1 MLVVACVL
9 AALALAERDVA
20 GVKRGF
26 VAQGR
31 VFRDTCRAGFET
43 PASTYI
49 RGEVECRSKV
59 IGTTICSFELVSHT
73 RQSGDTFLPT
83 ADGGTVQPPRLTA
96 R

>member
-59 IGTTICSFELVSHT
+59 IGTTICSFECKLISHSQQWMEWCPT
-73 RQSGDTFLPT
+73 PRQSGDTFLPT
-83 ADGGTVQPPRLTA
+83 
-96 R
+96 